1 MGIDINISGA
11 TKLVGLVGS
20 PVEHSMS
27 PVMHS
32 DSFQKMGVNAVYTAF
47 DVTPDKLADVRNGCG
62 WLQRNDA
69 LQNMRWSVP

>member
-32 DSFQKMGVNAVYTAF
+32 DSFQKMGGLYGIRCNT
-47 DVTPDKLADVRNGCG
+47 R
-62 WLQRNDA
+62 
-69 LQNMRWSVP
+69 

>member
-32 DSFQKMGVNAVYTAF
+32 DSFQKMGVNAVSLRAWPKW
-47 DVTPDKLADVRNGCG
+47 VRLATT
-62 WLQRNDA
+62 
-69 LQNMRWSVP
+69 

>member
-47 DVTPDKLADVRNGCG
+47 DVTPDKLPMSLRAWPKWVR
-62 WLQRNDA
+62 LA
-69 LQNMRWSVP
+69 TT